1 MDGDVHR
8 ALAVCL
14 PHVTPRHPSAFR
26 TCMTN
31 DRHAVERGEPAATQ
45 RMRQSVTGHE
55 TFS

>member
-8 ALAVCL
+8 ALAVWAR
-14 PHVTPRHPSAFR
+14 HVTVQYPSAFR
-26 TCMTN
+26 TCMTT

-45 RMRQSVTGHE
+45 RMRSSVTGHE